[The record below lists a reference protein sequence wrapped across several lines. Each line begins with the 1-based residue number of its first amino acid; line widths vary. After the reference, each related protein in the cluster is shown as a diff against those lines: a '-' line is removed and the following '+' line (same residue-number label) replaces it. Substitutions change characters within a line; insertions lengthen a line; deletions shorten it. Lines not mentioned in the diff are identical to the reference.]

1 MGCRR
6 LRREL
11 RKLCPLPVCRTH
23 RCDSDAQTSPCEGG
37 CQPLSMVYVYAHIYI
52 YIAVCVRASVCVCP
66 CACAT
71 KWVVLMQFLL
81 FLAQVMLTLFTYIPE
96 PTFVNQFLN
105 DVCCCILAL
114 WAMTYVMRALG
125 TKNWAWGT
133 PTAAACRSVP
143 LGSSNATAASQAAP
157 LL

>member
-1 MGCRR
+1 MVCRR

-11 RKLCPLPVCRTH
+11 RKLFPLPVCRTD

-37 CQPLSMVYVYAHIYI
+37 CQPLSMVYKYAHIYTHVLR
-52 YIAVCVRASVCVCP
+52 VCVRASVCLRP

-71 KWVVLMQFLL
+71 KYVILMQLFR
-81 FLAQVMLTLFTYIPE
+81 FLAQVMFTLFTSIPE

-114 WAMTYVMRALG
+114 WSMTYVMRALA
-125 TKNWAWGT
+125 TKDWREVAD
-133 PTAAACRSVP
+133 R
-143 LGSSNATAASQAAP
+143 L
-157 LL
+157 